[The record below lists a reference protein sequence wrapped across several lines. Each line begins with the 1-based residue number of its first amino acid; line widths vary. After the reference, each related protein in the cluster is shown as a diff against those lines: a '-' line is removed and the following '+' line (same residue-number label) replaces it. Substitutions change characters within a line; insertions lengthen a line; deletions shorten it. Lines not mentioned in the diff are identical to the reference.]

1 MHRLATLLLTAAT
14 AASGGL
20 PHLLGATAPAERER
34 GDVPGWV
41 LVTVMTAG
49 IVVGLAAVAGPMLTE
64 MFQGAMA
71 AVQVP

>member
-1 MHRLATLLLTAAT
+1 MSRLTALLLTAAAT
-14 AASGGL
+14 LGGL
-20 PHLLGATAPAERER
+20 PARTERER

-64 MFQGAMA
+64 MFQGAME

>member
-1 MHRLATLLLTAAT
+1 MSRLTALLLTTAHTLRVVAALPD
-14 AASGGL
+14 GGD
-20 PHLLGATAPAERER
+20 RER

-49 IVVGLAAVAGPMLTE
+49 IVVGLAAVAQPLLVQ
-64 MFQGAMA
+64 MFQSAVS

>member
-1 MHRLATLLLTAAT
+1 MSRLTALLLTLTAGLASAT
-14 AASGGL
+14 AL
-20 PHLLGATAPAERER
+20 PDRADRDR

-49 IVVGLAAVAGPMLTE
+49 IVVGLAAVAQPLLVQ
-64 MFQGAMA
+64 MFQSAVS